1 MCGALVGTLCNK
13 KESPTTTSSGE
24 VADHREAASTP
35 PSRCPGP
42 VTPLEERTHGAI
54 VMLPA
59 VRLPAVALLAA
70 ASTLPTTSA
79 IGPRIASQEEILE
92 MADEWCAITSIT
104 LVTRFV
110 GTLCWLDLAGSTTLM
125 RTRMANL
132 ISLNYRRCSRSS
144 RKALR

>member
-1 MCGALVGTLCNK
+1 
-13 KESPTTTSSGE
+13 
-24 VADHREAASTP
+24 
-35 PSRCPGP
+35 
-42 VTPLEERTHGAI
+42 
-54 VMLPA
+54 MLPA

-110 GTLCWLDLAGSTTLM
+110 GTLLLA
-125 RTRMANL
+125 
-132 ISLNYRRCSRSS
+132 
-144 RKALR
+144 

>member
-1 MCGALVGTLCNK
+1 MGQRPNF
-13 KESPTTTSSGE
+13 GE
-24 VADHREAASTP
+24 RGSVVADVP
-35 PSRCPGP
+35 PQ
-42 VTPLEERTHGAI
+42 LRTHTGEANKPHAR
-54 VMLPA
+54 MLPA

>member
-1 MCGALVGTLCNK
+1 
-13 KESPTTTSSGE
+13 
-24 VADHREAASTP
+24 
-35 PSRCPGP
+35 
-42 VTPLEERTHGAI
+42 
-54 VMLPA
+54 MLPA